1 MKLIKRNL
9 FLLIIA
15 IYALSLLTACSD
27 RRATGASKGI
37 DSTLTGEYVS
47 KISLQE
53 PERAL
58 ALIDTMEMK
67 KTVSPYIINYLRFAV
82 YYNGFSDYKMAYYY
96 GQQALKDSIALQKNV
111 KHHYRLLSTLAGIAN
126 STHQYAQS
134 IKYAKAAIEVARK
147 NNKKEFEVV
156 ATEPLASS
164 LINLGDLNGG
174 FKLFAEGRE
183 VIMEALDNNP
193 NFDIANSAY
202 SFIGNYMSSLLRAN
216 RFEEAAKL
224 IPDLQ
229 HINKIMEEID
239 VNMDG
244 AVEFRQINTYGL
256 LIEYYSKIGNKKEAD
271 KYLAEIMKSKLVG
284 SLFVETILSEHYY
297 NIKDLKNLA
306 EVTKRIRQNV
316 IATNDTISE
325 LFIENVLEYEKF
337 IYKEQGNYREALAK
351 AETIKNL
358 QDSLSMRHNE
368 EDGVRQAKIFE
379 IQEKEREIA
388 NKNQQLSK
396 QKNAIK
402 MFALFLIII
411 GLLFTAMV
419 IYNRKLNKRNKTIV
433 NTINNIIEKQDELTR
448 LRLGNK
454 ETNGNETQDNPEEL
468 RIIMAADL
476 MRQNTGKNLSE
487 IAHECGF
494 SNTDSLCSKFEA
506 KFGIAPLDYIKWS
519 IKIGES
525 EELKKE
531 VMKKGT
537 ESERIKD
544 NFIKNMSHEIRTPL
558 NQINGFIQILTD
570 PKSNL
575 REEERNRFSNI
586 VFEQTMYMTNMLNTF
601 IEMSEYESDELS
613 HDIKQEFIDDILEE
627 VKTKCTKPNDDVQ
640 MLFRNISGVETIFT
654 ERKGIVRMLLCLI
667 DNAVKFTEQGCIMV
681 ECTKDEDNCTIFT
694 VTDTG
699 RGIPS
704 GEGEHIFERFFKINE
719 FTPGPGLGLS
729 LSRLIANRISAEVYL
744 DRKYKKNGSR
754 FTIKILT
761 NEESS
766 DNHGS

>member
-1 MKLIKRNL
+1 MKLMKRNL
-9 FLLIIA
+9 FLLLIA
-15 IYALSLLTACSD
+15 FYALSLLTACSD

-58 ALIDTMEMK
+58 ALIDTMEMRK
-67 KTVSPYIINYLRFAV
+67 KVSPYTINYLRFAV
-82 YYNGFSDYKMAYYY
+82 YFNGFSDYKMAYYY
-96 GQQALKDSIALQKNV
+96 GQQALKDSLELKNNE
-111 KHHYRLLSTLAGIAN
+111 KHHFRILSTLASIAN
-126 STHQYAQS
+126 STNQYAQS

-147 NNKKEFEVV
+147 NNKKEFEVS

-224 IPDLQ
+224 IPDLH

-271 KYLAEIMKSKLVG
+271 KYLAEIMKSKLVS

-306 EVTKRIRQNV
+306 KVTRRIRQNV

-402 MFALFLIII
+402 MFAFFLIII

-454 ETNGNETQDNPEEL
+454 ETNQTETQENPEEL

-525 EELKKE
+525 EKLKKE
-531 VMKKGT
+531 VMKKDS
-537 ESERIKD
+537 ESEYIKS
-544 NFIKNMSHEIRTPL
+544 NFIRNMSHEIRTPL

-601 IEMSEYESDELS
+601 IEMSEYESDELP

-667 DNAVKFTEQGCIMV
+667 DNAVKFTDQGCIMV
-681 ECTKDEDNCTIFT
+681 ECTKDDDNSTIFT

-719 FTPGPGLGLS
+719 FTPGPGLGLP

-744 DRKYKKNGSR
+744 DRKYKNKGSR
-754 FTIKILT
+754 FTIKIKADT
-761 NEESS
+761 I
-766 DNHGS
+766 

>member
-1 MKLIKRNL
+1 MKLMKRNL
-9 FLLIIA
+9 FLFLIA
-15 IYALSLLTACSD
+15 MYTLSLLVACSD
-27 RRATGASKGI
+27 RRATEVSKGI

-147 NNKKEFEVV
+147 NNKKEFEVA
-156 ATEPLASS
+156 ATEPLALS
-164 LINLGDLNGG
+164 LISLGDINGG
-174 FKLFAEGRE
+174 FKLFEEGKG
-183 VIMEALDNNP
+183 VIMSALDNEP
-193 NFDIANSAY
+193 NFQIANSAY
-202 SFIGNYMSSLLRAN
+202 SFVGNYMSSLLRAN

-229 HINKIMEEID
+229 HINQILGEMNVD
-239 VNMDG
+239 MDG
-244 AVEFRQINTYGL
+244 AVEYRQINTYGL
-256 LIEYYSKIGNKKEAD
+256 MIEYYSKIGNKKEAD
-271 KYLAEIMKSKLVG
+271 KYLAKIMKSTLAN
-284 SLFVETILSEHYY
+284 STFVETILSEHYY

-306 EVTKRIRQNV
+306 EVTKRIRQNA
-316 IATNDTISE
+316 IASNDTISE
-325 LFIENVLEYEKF
+325 TFIDYVLECEKF
-337 IYKEQGNYREALAK
+337 IYKEQGKYRDALAK
-351 AETIKNL
+351 AETIKKL
-358 QDSLSMRHNE
+358 QDSLSIRHNE
-368 EDGVRQAKIFE
+368 EDGVRQAKIYE

-402 MFALFLIII
+402 VFAFILLVIA
-411 GLLFTAMV
+411 LLFAAMV
-419 IYNRKLNKRNKTIV
+419 IYNRKLDKRNKTIV

-454 ETNGNETQDNPEEL
+454 ETNGTETQDNPEEL

-494 SNTDSLCSKFEA
+494 SNTDSLCSKFKA
-506 KFGIAPLDYIKWS
+506 KFGISPLDYIKWS

-558 NQINGFIQILTD
+558 NQINGFIQILTN
-570 PKSNL
+570 PKSDL
-575 REEERNRFSNI
+575 REEERNQFSNI
-586 VFEQTMYMTNMLNTF
+586 VFEQTLYMTNMLNTF
-601 IEMSEYESDELS
+601 IEMSEYESNEQS
-613 HDIKQEFIDDILEE
+613 HNIEQVFIDEILDE
-627 VKTKCTKPNDDVQ
+627 VKSKCTKPHDDVQ
-640 MLFRNISGVETIFT
+640 MLFRNISGVETIVT
-654 ERKGIVRMLLCLI
+654 ERKGIVRILLCLI

-729 LSRLIANRISAEVYL
+729 LSRLIAKRIDAEVYL
-744 DRKYKKNGSR
+744 DRKYKDKGSR
-754 FTIKILT
+754 FTIKIKT
-761 NEESS
+761 NSL
-766 DNHGS
+766 